1 VVESSQ
7 RQAVSPYGL
16 FILLGLCF
24 LFFFWRLGR
33 TPFYERGEPR
43 EGMVVEAMYASGN
56 WILPKV
62 NGEYIPFKPP
72 LFHWFA
78 AIAANCFGR
87 VDEFTVRFP
96 SALFAS
102 LGVLVTYFAGTRFWG
117 EESGLLGGLF
127 LATNSDWWYAGTLAQ
142 VDMTLTFFI
151 TAACLYFYF
160 LYRQQS
166 FGRVRALM
174 LPALLG
180 LATVAKGPI
189 GVVLPSIIFLVFLGV
204 RRDFSFVKKLRP
216 ISGSIVFLLVA
227 GSWYSLAVWQGGMSF
242 VGRQLID
249 ETLLTAV
256 GSYGHYQ
263 PIYYFVVILLQQL
276 APWSFFLPVIAIYFY
291 QYRHRLHEKH
301 LLFPLLWLL
310 LVLLFFSLARGKRA
324 VYVLP
329 LYPAVALL
337 FAAFWSD
344 LEKGLVHGVWGAR
357 TIGYFVAGSSL
368 VIIVAVAVVAAGKAG
383 WIDGRLLA
391 PVTQFKVMADILPL
405 FTPSSPWLWLS
416 LMLHGAGA
424 CLLLVALRRNRW
436 RPAFIAMVIIASG
449 TTMFLKNSFWPTI
462 ADERTLKP
470 FMARVTQRVAST
482 DSLVFYRTFEYGA
495 TFYAHRHVPFN
506 VIEISDMKPPFYL
519 LMWEEEWKNIKGHN
533 EFHVV
538 DISEGRGAVGK
549 HRMVL
554 VIRQPTS

>member
-1 VVESSQ
+1 
-7 RQAVSPYGL
+7 
-16 FILLGLCF
+16 
-24 LFFFWRLGR
+24 
-33 TPFYERGEPR
+33 
-43 EGMVVEAMYASGN
+43 MVVQEMYASGN

-72 LFHWFA
+72 LFHWVA
-78 AIAANCFGR
+78 VIAAKCFGR

-102 LGVLVTYFAGTRFWG
+102 LCVLVTYFAGTRFWG
-117 EESGLLGGLF
+117 ESSGLLSGLF
-127 LATNSDWWYAGTLAQ
+127 LATSSDWWYAGTLAQ

-151 TAACLYFYF
+151 TSACLYFYF

-166 FGRVRALM
+166 FGRLRALM
-174 LPALLG
+174 LPVLLG
-180 LATVAKGPI
+180 LATVAKGPV

-216 ISGSIVFLLVA
+216 ISGSVVFLLVA
-227 GSWYSLAVWQGGMSF
+227 GSWYGLAVWQSGMSF

-276 APWSFFLPVIAIYFY
+276 APWSFFFPVIAIYLY
-291 QYRHRLHEKH
+291 QNRQRLHDKD
-301 LLFPLLWLL
+301 LLFPVLWLL

-337 FAAFWSD
+337 FGAFWSD
-344 LEKGLVHGVWGAR
+344 LENGLVRGVWVAR
-357 TIGYFVAGSSL
+357 AIGYFVAGSSL
-368 VIIVAVAVVAAGKAG
+368 VIIFAVAVFAGGQAG
-383 WIDGRLLA
+383 WVDVRLLA
-391 PVTQFKVMADILPL
+391 PVTKIKVMTDILPL
-405 FTPSSPWLWLS
+405 LTPSSPWFWIS
-416 LMLHGAGA
+416 FALHGAGA
-424 CLLLVALRRNRW
+424 CLLLVALWRKRW
-436 RPAFIAMVIIASG
+436 RPAFLAMAILASG
-449 TTMFLKNSFWPTI
+449 TTMFMKNAFWP
-462 ADERTLKP
+462 ALAAKRTLKP

-482 DSLVFYRTFEYGA
+482 DSLVFYRTFDYDA

-506 VIEISDMKPPFYL
+506 IKKISDIKPPFYL
-519 LMWEEEWKNIKGHN
+519 LMWEEEWKQIKGHN
-533 EFHVV
+533 EFQMV

-554 VIRQPTS
+554 AIRQPTS